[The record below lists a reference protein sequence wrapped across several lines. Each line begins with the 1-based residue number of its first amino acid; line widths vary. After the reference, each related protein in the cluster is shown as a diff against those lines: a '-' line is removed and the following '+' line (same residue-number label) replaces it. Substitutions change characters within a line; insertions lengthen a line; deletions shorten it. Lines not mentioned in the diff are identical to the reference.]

1 MHSKRDYP
9 DEKTAE
15 ELNRK
20 YGDEPLETDEP
31 LHRRRFLAIRLAAL
45 FVVLVFLVFSMGS
58 LLQVWP
64 ALDILSE
71 SRELSEDPVVQELR
85 KSVVNIRVLTQGS
98 GGALSGTRGGTG
110 FNINPDGLIITN
122 RHVLEDARMVFVL
135 FPGHG
140 IFQVTGWAEHA
151 SVDLAAVTIDG
162 NDLPTAQLST
172 GSLSDAGDEVLII
185 GNPLGFS
192 RVAARGQVE
201 GYRHYSPGAEERAM
215 VVSAPIHPGSSGSP
229 VFNSG
234 GKVVGVVF
242 ASIMEGDGEGG
253 RGLCVPLD
261 RLQDFVHALYSNA
274 SGI

>member
-1 MHSKRDYP
+1 MYSKRDYP

-20 YGDEPLETDEP
+20 YGDEPLESDEP
-31 LHRRRFLAIRLAAL
+31 LHRRRFLVIRLAAFL
-45 FVVLVFLVFSMGS
+45 VVLVFFIFTMGG

-64 ALDILSE
+64 AFDFLSE

-85 KSVVNIRVLTQGS
+85 KSVVNIRVISLGAGGS
-98 GGALSGTRGGTG
+98 LSGTRGGTG
-110 FNINPDGLIITN
+110 FNISPDGLIITN
-122 RHVLEDARMVFVL
+122 RHVLEEARMVFVL

-140 IFQVTGWAEHA
+140 IFQVTGWAEHS
-151 SVDLAAVTIDG
+151 SVDLAAVSIDG
-162 NDLPTAQLST
+162 NDLPTVQVSR
-172 GSLSDAGDEVLII
+172 GGLSDSGDEVLII

-201 GYRHYSPGAEERAM
+201 GYRHFSAGAGEKAM

-229 VFNSG
+229 VFDLAG
-234 GKVVGVVF
+234 EVVGVVF
-242 ASIMEGDGEGG
+242 ASILAENTEEG

-261 RLQDFVHALYSNA
+261 RLQDFVHALNENPPGS
-274 SGI
+274 